1 MQLEKSSASVQ
12 PSLLNPSLSQTHRW
26 TQGCHVWKRGHQTH
40 TLGHPLNWER
50 WGGGRGGG
58 EKGDHRHKSR
68 TTSLL
73 RKTWRH
79 AAVIILV
86 PRPCQAFCH
95 LQYRK
100 AVFACG
106 ESMGMRLLQSLL
118 QNLHHML
125 ACPVLKGL

>member
-1 MQLEKSSASVQ
+1 M
-12 PSLLNPSLSQTHRW
+12 
-26 TQGCHVWKRGHQTH
+26 
-40 TLGHPLNWER
+40 
-50 WGGGRGGG
+50 GGGGG
-58 EKGDHRHKSR
+58 EKGDHRRKSR

-86 PRPCQAFCH
+86 PRPHQAFCH